1 MRYAAYVRFPGSQPF
16 AQRGAPLKF
25 PCKSLISPPPCF
37 LHLLCCLGVLLTAV
51 AAVAAP
57 APHTVPALMLSDIHL
72 DPFHD
77 PAKLQQ
83 LVDAPVSQ
91 WNAILTAPPS
101 SDQQKAF
108 DALQQQCQMRGQDTP
123 YALFRSSLQAM
134 HAHQSDAKF
143 ITISGDLLAHTFD
156 CRYKALLPKST
167 PAQYQAFVLKTLSF
181 IMAELRATFPGIPIY
196 TALGNNDSG
205 CGDYK
210 LTPNSDFLA
219 QTGKILAEALPSSE
233 QQAAAKQFAAGG
245 YFSVTMPSPMQSTR
259 IIVVNDLMLSP
270 KYTTCGGMPD
280 VTAANAEMDWLRQQL
295 ADARQAGQKVWVMA
309 HIPPGVDPYSTAA
322 KMKNVCAGAA
332 PVVFLSSGKLADLM
346 IEYASTIH
354 LGIFAH
360 SHMDEFRLLE
370 PEAGDP
376 TPSAEHS
383 IAVRVI
389 PSISPV
395 DGNNP
400 SFTIAHIDPSTAT
413 LIDYEVIA
421 GSNQTGISTTWS
433 SEYDFAKT
441 YHQSQYSP
449 AALKTLIGQ
458 FHADRSSQQ
467 DMSIS
472 YIRNF
477 FVGDRSS
484 ELKLFWPQYT
494 CALDNVST
502 KSYAACICAAAK

>member
-1 MRYAAYVRFPGSQPF
+1 MLLAAMS
-16 AQRGAPLKF
+16 
-25 PCKSLISPPPCF
+25 SS
-37 LHLLCCLGVLLTAV
+37 
-51 AAVAAP
+51 AAP
-57 APHTVPALMLSDIHL
+57 APQTIPALMISDIHF

-83 LVDAPVSQ
+83 LVDAPASQ
-91 WNAILTAPPS
+91 WNALLTAPPS
-101 SDQQKAF
+101 PDQQQAF
-108 DALQQQCQMRGQDTP
+108 DALQKQCQMRGEDTP
-123 YALFRSSLQAM
+123 YALFQSSLQAM
-134 HAHQSDAKF
+134 HEHQSDAKF

-156 CRYKALLPKST
+156 CRYQALLPKST
-167 PAQYQAFVLKTLSF
+167 PAEYQAFVLKTLSF

-219 QTGKILAEALPSSE
+219 QTGEILAEALPSSE
-233 QQAAAKQFAAGG
+233 QQAAAKQFAVGG
-245 YFSVTMPSPMQSTR
+245 YFSVTMPEPMQSTR

-280 VTAANAEMDWLRQQL
+280 VTAANAEMNWLKQQL
-295 ADARQAGQKVWVMA
+295 AEAKQSGQKAWVMA
-309 HIPPGVDPYSTAA
+309 HIPPGIDPYSTAA
-322 KMKNVCAGAA
+322 KMKNVCTGAA

-346 IEYASTIH
+346 IEYASTIR

-370 PEAGDP
+370 PDAGDP
-376 TPSAEHS
+376 SPSAEHS
-383 IAVRVI
+383 VAVKVV

-400 SFTIAHIDPSTAT
+400 SFTVAQVDPSTAA
-413 LIDYEVIA
+413 LADYEVIA

-441 YHQSQYSP
+441 YNQSHYSP
-449 AALKTLIGQ
+449 AALKTLIAQ
-458 FHADRSSQQ
+458 FHADRESKKE
-467 DMSIS
+467 MSIS

-477 FVGDRSS
+477 FVGDRSTA
-484 ELKLFWPQYT
+484 LKLFWPQYT

-502 KSYAACICAAAK
+502 KSYAACICSAAK

>member
-1 MRYAAYVRFPGSQPF
+1 M
-16 AQRGAPLKF
+16 
-25 PCKSLISPPPCF
+25 
-37 LHLLCCLGVLLTAV
+37 LL
-51 AAVAAP
+51 AAVSASAAP
-57 APHTVPALMLSDIHL
+57 TASTIPALMISDIHL

-83 LVDAPVSQ
+83 LVDAPTSK

-101 SDQQKAF
+101 PDQQKAF
-108 DALQQQCQMRGQDTP
+108 DALQQQCQMRGEDSS
-123 YALFRSSLQAM
+123 YALFQSSLKAM
-134 HAHQSDAKF
+134 HEHQRDAKF

-167 PAQYQAFVLKTLSF
+167 PAEYQAFVLKTLSF

-219 QTGKILAEALPSSE
+219 QTGKILAEALPSSA
-233 QQAAAKQFAAGG
+233 QQSAAKQFAAGG
-245 YFSVTMPSPMQSTR
+245 YFSVTMPAPMQSTR

-270 KYTTCGGMPD
+270 RYTTCGGMPD
-280 VTAANAEMDWLRQQL
+280 VTAANAEMDWLKQQL
-295 ADARQAGQKVWVMA
+295 EEAKQSGQKAWVMA
-309 HIPPGVDPYSTAA
+309 HIPPGIDPYSTAA
-322 KMKNVCAGAA
+322 KMTNVCSGAA

-346 IEYASTIH
+346 IEYASTIR

-376 TPSAEHS
+376 SPSAEHS
-383 IAVRVI
+383 VAVKVV

-400 SFTIAHIDPSTAT
+400 SFTIASVDPSTAT
-413 LIDYEVIA
+413 LTDYEVIA

-433 SEYDFAKT
+433 SEYDFSKT

-449 AALKTLIGQ
+449 AALKALIAQ
-458 FHADRSSQQ
+458 FHADSSSQQ
-467 DMSIS
+467 EMSIS

-477 FVGDRSS
+477 FIGDRSS
-484 ELKLFWPQYT
+484 ALKLFWPQYA

-502 KSYAACICAAAK
+502 KSYAACICSAAK